1 MTNTIKFLSLLII
14 IIALSGIIIYQNEFS
29 IKKTAVDIL
38 TEIGI
43 RDKFIP
49 VEKIDIPFVY
59 RAYLSN
65 VSEITPIE
73 FENIN
78 NLPNFL
84 VIKPGSYN
92 FVGQTYNLEQEG
104 LYRFINPG
112 VMDEQRIVYAENLD
126 VLLSSIAWIYSHGTA
141 DNSLSYEMINSKT
154 LNYKIFATC
163 SKISKWVEV
172 LLQKEGY
179 KTRVISTI
187 TLDVWTNLGNRHT
200 MIEVF
205 HPYHQKWILYD
216 LDNNTYFEKNNIPL
230 SAVEFANLV
239 PTNDY
244 SIKYLAN
251 DSKIDISNYSNHIE
265 GYDVAFWAESVYANE
280 ETLRHW
286 YQKVIQV
293 VSIHEENKLFF
304 FDERDIVR
312 IQSYSQ
318 KYKHINQEEFM
329 NRFYS

>member
-14 IIALSGIIIYQNEFS
+14 IIALSGILIYQNEFS

-49 VEKIDIPFVY
+49 VEKIKESFVY
-59 RAYLSN
+59 RAYLTN
-65 VSEITPIE
+65 VSIITPIE
-73 FENIN
+73 FEKIN

-92 FVGQTYNLEQEG
+92 YLNQTYNLEHEG
-104 LYRFINPG
+104 LYRFNYPG
-112 VMDEQRIVYAENLD
+112 LTNEQRIVYTENLD

-141 DNSLSYEMINSKT
+141 DNSLSNEMINSKA

-163 SKISKWVEV
+163 SKISKWVED

-187 TLDVWTNLGNRHT
+187 TLDVWGKFGDRHT

-205 HPYHQKWILYD
+205 HPNYQKWVLYD

-251 DSKIDISNYSNHIE
+251 DSKIDISNFSNHIP
-265 GYDVAFWAESVYANE
+265 GYDYAFWAESVYANE

-286 YQKVIQV
+286 YQRVIQV

-318 KYKHINQEEFM
+318 KYKHINEEEFM
-329 NRFYS
+329 NKFYS